1 MHWWSAH
8 KRKEETPALPAEA
21 LPCCFTNKKKP
32 TTTNYNNVIGSL
44 CVESGFPLFLLGL
57 ELTSFFLPQFM
68 VFILLYLL
76 LTMSLK
82 ESWQPRVNSELTCY
96 HLATTQCIQACRHSE
111 DDLLRF
117 KAIIG
122 MQRKQDLSHSDFRTF
137 TLAQPSLRF
146 TENGP

>member
-1 MHWWSAH
+1 MSPDCCRANALVVRPQEEGGNPCTPRRGLALLFH
-8 KRKEETPALPAEA
+8 KL
-21 LPCCFTNKKKP
+21 KKT
-32 TTTNYNNVIGSL
+32 TTTNYNNIIGSL

-57 ELTSFFLPQFM
+57 ELTSFFLPQFI

-82 ESWQPRVNSELTCY
+82 ESWQPMVNSELTCY

-117 KAIIG
+117 KAIIR
-122 MQRKQDLSHSDFRTF
+122 MQRKQALSHSDF
-137 TLAQPSLRF
+137 LL
-146 TENGP
+146 